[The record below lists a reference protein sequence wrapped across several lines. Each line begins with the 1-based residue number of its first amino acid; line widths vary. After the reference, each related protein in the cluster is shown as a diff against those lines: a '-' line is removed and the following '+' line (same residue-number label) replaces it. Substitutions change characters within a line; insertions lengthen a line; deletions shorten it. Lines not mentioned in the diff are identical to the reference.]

1 MKISTEIFIE
11 NIEKEKI
18 ISNIFFLF
26 GSDSGTIS
34 KMTETIYNHFT
45 KKNEI
50 EEKQYFDQKHGSLAK
65 IEEFTK
71 RQSFFSKKNFII
83 IKNPNEKFPEEFNNI
98 KLSNNILII
107 FKIIVQ
113 TEVQIISEMRMRLY

>member
-1 MKISTEIFIE
+1 MKISAEIFIE

-18 ISNIFFLF
+18 RSNVFFLF

-34 KMTETIYNHFT
+34 KLTETIYNNFS

-50 EEKQYFDQKHGSLAK
+50 EEKQYFDQKNDSLAK
-65 IEEFTK
+65 IKEFTQ

-83 IKNPNEKFPEEFNNI
+83 IKNPNEKLTEEFNNI
-98 KLSNNILII
+98 KLSNNIWL
-107 FKIIVQ
+107 
-113 TEVQIISEMRMRLY
+113 